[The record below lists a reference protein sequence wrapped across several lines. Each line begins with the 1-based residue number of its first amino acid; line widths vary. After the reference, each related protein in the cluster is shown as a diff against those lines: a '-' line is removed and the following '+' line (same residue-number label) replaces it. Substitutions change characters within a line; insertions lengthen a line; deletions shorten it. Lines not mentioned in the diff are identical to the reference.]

1 MQPAGLTLAVAD
13 KRGRPIG
20 HLGAQVLA
28 AAMRGTWRCCGR
40 RESTT
45 NGIGV
50 PRTLVFSASR
60 ASSSSPPSPTP
71 LPRLTLRS
79 SASPSRPAPGRR
91 ACRRAPNRETPAATW
106 WFLSSVLKSRAV
118 TLVSCY
124 LADRGGPA
132 AVSHMRVAGRAG
144 AAGRR
149 SGFWGACPASRTP
162 GRACST
168 TPPSCVTRSGSCS
181 PPRRSASSSPSRRSS
196 KQRTCG
202 TRTVL
207 ARLPLSRRSL
217 EAPSLGVGVGG
228 AVAPV
233 RVAWMLAGP

>member
-60 ASSSSPPSPTP
+60 ASSSPPSPTP

-91 ACRRAPNRETPAATW
+91 ACRRAPIATATSPDADRSQHGLRRAEPGLAPAVRARSPLCGRRGGWGTAADVADGSLPALCEAKRLAG
-106 WFLSSVLKSRAV
+106 FGVVGALADYSGPPAVHVGDLMYRRRRASSVHKRDSTGPEAPDRAMR
-118 TLVSCY
+118 TL
-124 LADRGGPA
+124 
-132 AVSHMRVAGRAG
+132 
-144 AAGRR
+144 
-149 SGFWGACPASRTP
+149 
-162 GRACST
+162 
-168 TPPSCVTRSGSCS
+168 GSCS
-181 PPRRSASSSPSRRSS
+181 PSVSRIARTPRMRSS
-196 KQRTCG
+196 
-202 TRTVL
+202 L
-207 ARLPLSRRSL
+207 
-217 EAPSLGVGVGG
+217 
-228 AVAPV
+228 
-233 RVAWMLAGP
+233 